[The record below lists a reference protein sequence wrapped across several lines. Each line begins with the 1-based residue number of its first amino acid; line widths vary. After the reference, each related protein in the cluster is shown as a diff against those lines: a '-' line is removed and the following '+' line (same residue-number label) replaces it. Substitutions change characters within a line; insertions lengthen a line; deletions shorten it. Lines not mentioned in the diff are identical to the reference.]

1 MAETSDDAALHAD
14 GPHRCGR
21 PEAQPLDGRPRT
33 VCRAGS
39 PAPVERGSTM
49 AARRSVGGA
58 LRACVAASLLLAGCR
73 DAPARSHP
81 EITVSAAA
89 DLMEAWP
96 ELAAA
101 FESETGVHVV
111 ANYGSSGQLAQQVA
125 EGAPVDVI
133 MSADMHYIEELGESG
148 LLVRGTRAI
157 YGIGKLMLWTPPGAP
172 PVESLNDLV
181 RPTVRRIAIANPE
194 TAPYGHA
201 AEEALRM
208 AGLWSAVRHKLAFG
222 ENVRQA
228 MLYARS
234 GDADVAFVPASLATG
249 NQGRAVAVPEEYYP
263 RMYQMLAVVRDT
275 RSEPAARTF
284 VAFVTGR
291 EGLAILARHGFE
303 PPPEQH

>member
-1 MAETSDDAALHAD
+1 M
-14 GPHRCGR
+14 
-21 PEAQPLDGRPRT
+21 
-33 VCRAGS
+33 
-39 PAPVERGSTM
+39 
-49 AARRSVGGA
+49 
-58 LRACVAASLLLAGCR
+58 LLACSFLGGCR
-73 DAPARSHP
+73 EAPAHSHP

-89 DLMEAWP
+89 DLMRALP

-101 FESETGVHVV
+101 FQAETGVRVV
-111 ANYGSSGQLAQQVA
+111 ANYGASGQLAQQIA
-125 EGAPVDVI
+125 EGAPVDVF
-133 MSADMHYIEELGESG
+133 MSADMHYIEELGDSG

-157 YGIGKLMLWTPPGAP
+157 FGVGKLVLWSPPGGPA
-172 PVESLNDLV
+172 VDSLGDLL
-181 RPTVRRIAIANPE
+181 RPSIHRIAIANPR

-208 AGLWSAVRHKLAFG
+208 VGLWNVVRPKLVFG

-228 MLYARS
+228 LLYAQS
-234 GDADVAFVPASLATG
+234 GDADVALVPASLVG
-249 NQGRAVAVPEEYYP
+249 KGGGRSAVVPEELYP

-275 RSEPAARTF
+275 RNEPAARTF